1 MLHLSLGI
9 SVVFLALTRCA
20 APKPEA
26 FDGQE
31 RNKGGLL
38 TNTSSGA
45 YSAVYSAV
53 RLRLDCKTS
62 EQAPRDGTVVG
73 QREVLLRS
81 HDDKSPPAQYPN
93 TILHARG
100 SKFGQLGK
108 GDRPRCLIC
117 RHLCAGDAINR
128 FACPIH
134 FQDFGWACHLRGN
147 QDRQRL
153 GVVESSKRQQECLIC
168 RKFRE
173 KNPVHGYLCQEYFGD
188 FGSTCTDVGEN
199 NRDRL
204 HTRRVDS
211 ALVGST
217 LADDFTVCWLSA
229 PHSNGRIRARHLMSR
244 RLKARSASMRCTT
257 CHRECYESRFLG
269 TLFCSMHAHL
279 G

>member
-1 MLHLSLGI
+1 
-9 SVVFLALTRCA
+9 
-20 APKPEA
+20 
-26 FDGQE
+26 
-31 RNKGGLL
+31 
-38 TNTSSGA
+38 
-45 YSAVYSAV
+45 
-53 RLRLDCKTS
+53 
-62 EQAPRDGTVVG
+62 VG
-73 QREVLLRS
+73 QRKALLRS

-128 FACPIH
+128 FACPNH

-147 QDRQRL
+147 QDPQRI

-173 KNPVHGYLCQEYFGD
+173 KNPLHGYLCKG
-188 FGSTCTDVGEN
+188 
-199 NRDRL
+199 DRL
-204 HTRRVDS
+204 HTRHVDS

-244 RLKARSASMRCTT
+244 RLKARSASMKCTI

-269 TLFCSMHAHL
+269 TFFCSMHAHL
-279 G
+279 GLSPETRSTPSSYHSEKPRPAGTTCGMQKIGETFYDEVQ

>member
-9 SVVFLALTRCA
+9 SIVFLALTRCA

-53 RLRLDCKTS
+53 RLRLDRKTS
-62 EQAPRDGTVVG
+62 EQAPRDGKVVG
-73 QREVLLRS
+73 QRKVLLRS
-81 HDDKSPPAQYPN
+81 HDDKSLPAQYPN

-100 SKFGQLGK
+100 SKFGQLGI
-108 GDRPRCLIC
+108 GDRPRCWIC

-128 FACPIH
+128 FACLIH

-147 QDRQRL
+147 QDPQRL

-168 RKFRE
+168 RE
-173 KNPVHGYLCQEYFGD
+173 KKSRAWVPLPGVFQGFWLYLH
-188 FGSTCTDVGEN
+188 
-199 NRDRL
+199 RR
-204 HTRRVDS
+204 TRKQPRPS
-211 ALVGST
+211 SYTSCRQCLGG
-217 LADDFTVCWLSA
+217 LYL
-229 PHSNGRIRARHLMSR
+229 SR
-244 RLKARSASMRCTT
+244 RLYCLLAFRPS
-257 CHRECYESRFLG
+257 
-269 TLFCSMHAHL
+269 
-279 G
+279 